1 MRLTQRG
8 GLLALSLLCFALVG
22 AALVS
27 QHVFDMQPCPW
38 CILQRII
45 FLVIALLLLAGAFLP
60 GRAVFIVGSVAF
72 ALAGITTAL
81 YQHFVAAKS
90 SSCNLTLADKIISGL
105 GLDKAVPAMFEV
117 KASRSISVRPR
128 PPLGCSFS
136 SSSRTPAAGRPAPGR
151 PPAVVRRCHQHR
163 RQQAGR
169 RLQVRKALP
178 PLLRPC
184 RSPALASRPKP
195 PVPASS
201 STWSAHPASSARLA
215 CRLQVDQR
223 GDRHAVAAAAGQ
235 LATATL

>member
-117 KASRSISVRPR
+117 KASCADAAVDMLHVPYEFWS
-128 PPLGCSFS
+128 LGFF
-136 SSSRTPAAGRPAPGR
+136 
-151 PPAVVRRCHQHR
+151 VV
-163 RQQAGR
+163 
-169 RLQVRKALP
+169 V
-178 PLLRPC
+178 
-184 RSPALASRPKP
+184 
-195 PVPASS
+195 
-201 STWSAHPASSARLA
+201 
-215 CRLQVDQR
+215 
-223 GDRHAVAAAAGQ
+223 AVAA
-235 LATATL
+235 TYTLSRH

>member
-117 KASRSISVRPR
+117 KASCADAAVDMLHVPYEFWS
-128 PPLGCSFS
+128 LGFF
-136 SSSRTPAAGRPAPGR
+136 
-151 PPAVVRRCHQHR
+151 VV
-163 RQQAGR
+163 
-169 RLQVRKALP
+169 V
-178 PLLRPC
+178 
-184 RSPALASRPKP
+184 
-195 PVPASS
+195 
-201 STWSAHPASSARLA
+201 
-215 CRLQVDQR
+215 
-223 GDRHAVAAAAGQ
+223 AVAA
-235 LATATL
+235 TYTLSRP

>member
-117 KASRSISVRPR
+117 KASCADAAVDMLHVPYEFWS
-128 PPLGCSFS
+128 LGYF
-136 SSSRTPAAGRPAPGR
+136 
-151 PPAVVRRCHQHR
+151 VV
-163 RQQAGR
+163 
-169 RLQVRKALP
+169 V
-178 PLLRPC
+178 
-184 RSPALASRPKP
+184 
-195 PVPASS
+195 
-201 STWSAHPASSARLA
+201 
-215 CRLQVDQR
+215 
-223 GDRHAVAAAAGQ
+223 AVAA
-235 LATATL
+235 TYTLSRH

>member
-1 MRLTQRG
+1 
-8 GLLALSLLCFALVG
+8 LLALSLLCFALVG

-117 KASRSISVRPR
+117 KASCADAAVDMLHVPYEFWS
-128 PPLGCSFS
+128 LGFF
-136 SSSRTPAAGRPAPGR
+136 
-151 PPAVVRRCHQHR
+151 VV
-163 RQQAGR
+163 
-169 RLQVRKALP
+169 V
-178 PLLRPC
+178 
-184 RSPALASRPKP
+184 
-195 PVPASS
+195 
-201 STWSAHPASSARLA
+201 
-215 CRLQVDQR
+215 
-223 GDRHAVAAAAGQ
+223 AVAA
-235 LATATL
+235 TYTLSRH

>member
-8 GLLALSLLCFALVG
+8 GLLALSLPCFALVG

-117 KASRSISVRPR
+117 RASCADAAVDMLHVPYEFWS
-128 PPLGCSFS
+128 LGFF
-136 SSSRTPAAGRPAPGR
+136 
-151 PPAVVRRCHQHR
+151 VV
-163 RQQAGR
+163 
-169 RLQVRKALP
+169 V
-178 PLLRPC
+178 
-184 RSPALASRPKP
+184 
-195 PVPASS
+195 
-201 STWSAHPASSARLA
+201 
-215 CRLQVDQR
+215 
-223 GDRHAVAAAAGQ
+223 AVAA
-235 LATATL
+235 TYTLSRR

>member
-60 GRAVFIVGSVAF
+60 GRAVFIIGSVAF

-81 YQHFVAAKS
+81 YQHYVAAKS

-105 GLDKAVPAMFEV
+105 GLDKAVPALFEV
-117 KASRSISVRPR
+117 KASCADAAVDMLHVPYEFWS
-128 PPLGCSFS
+128 LGFF
-136 SSSRTPAAGRPAPGR
+136 
-151 PPAVVRRCHQHR
+151 VV
-163 RQQAGR
+163 
-169 RLQVRKALP
+169 V
-178 PLLRPC
+178 
-184 RSPALASRPKP
+184 
-195 PVPASS
+195 
-201 STWSAHPASSARLA
+201 
-215 CRLQVDQR
+215 
-223 GDRHAVAAAAGQ
+223 AVAA
-235 LATATL
+235 TYTLSRR

>member
-8 GLLALSLLCFALVG
+8 VLLALSLLCFALVG

-117 KASRSISVRPR
+117 KASCADAAVDMLHVPYEFWS
-128 PPLGCSFS
+128 LGFF
-136 SSSRTPAAGRPAPGR
+136 
-151 PPAVVRRCHQHR
+151 VV
-163 RQQAGR
+163 
-169 RLQVRKALP
+169 V
-178 PLLRPC
+178 
-184 RSPALASRPKP
+184 
-195 PVPASS
+195 
-201 STWSAHPASSARLA
+201 
-215 CRLQVDQR
+215 
-223 GDRHAVAAAAGQ
+223 AVAA
-235 LATATL
+235 TYTLSRH

>member
-45 FLVIALLLLAGAFLP
+45 FLVLALLLLGGAFLP
-60 GRAVFIVGSVAF
+60 GRAVFIVGSVVF
-72 ALAGITTAL
+72 ALSGIVTAL

-117 KASRSISVRPR
+117 KASCADAAVDMLHVPYEFWS
-128 PPLGCSFS
+128 LGFF
-136 SSSRTPAAGRPAPGR
+136 
-151 PPAVVRRCHQHR
+151 VV
-163 RQQAGR
+163 
-169 RLQVRKALP
+169 V
-178 PLLRPC
+178 
-184 RSPALASRPKP
+184 
-195 PVPASS
+195 
-201 STWSAHPASSARLA
+201 
-215 CRLQVDQR
+215 
-223 GDRHAVAAAAGQ
+223 AVAA
-235 LATATL
+235 TYTLSRR

>member
-8 GLLALSLLCFALVG
+8 VLLALSLLCFALVG

-117 KASRSISVRPR
+117 KASCADAAVDMLHVPYEFWS
-128 PPLGCSFS
+128 LGFF
-136 SSSRTPAAGRPAPGR
+136 
-151 PPAVVRRCHQHR
+151 VV
-163 RQQAGR
+163 
-169 RLQVRKALP
+169 V
-178 PLLRPC
+178 
-184 RSPALASRPKP
+184 
-195 PVPASS
+195 
-201 STWSAHPASSARLA
+201 
-215 CRLQVDQR
+215 
-223 GDRHAVAAAAGQ
+223 AVAA
-235 LATATL
+235 TYTLSRR